1 MSATCSQY
9 TTTICCSHSFTETVF
24 VSSFT
29 VRRLECSFH
38 CFNILIV
45 LLSTNSGCKG
55 SHFFRHS
62 KLFPLFFAK
71 NFRLLLKYRAF
82 IVFFSYLCTR
92 FLQHFCDFISKSPIV
107 STFLYLLFFA
117 KLSFLTAKS
126 LKYNG

>member
-1 MSATCSQY
+1 MSTTCSQY

-45 LLSTNSGCKG
+45 LLSYILGCKG
-55 SHFFRHS
+55 RHFFRHN
-62 KLFPLFFAK
+62 KVFYPFFAK

-117 KLSFLTAKS
+117 KLSFLIEKS
-126 LKYNG
+126 TIER

>member
-1 MSATCSQY
+1 MSTTCSQY

-55 SHFFRHS
+55 SHFFRYS
-62 KLFPLFFAK
+62 KLFLLFFAK

-92 FLQHFCDFISKSPIV
+92 FLMQFCDFSSKYHYNYTI
-107 STFLYLLFFA
+107 FYLLFFA